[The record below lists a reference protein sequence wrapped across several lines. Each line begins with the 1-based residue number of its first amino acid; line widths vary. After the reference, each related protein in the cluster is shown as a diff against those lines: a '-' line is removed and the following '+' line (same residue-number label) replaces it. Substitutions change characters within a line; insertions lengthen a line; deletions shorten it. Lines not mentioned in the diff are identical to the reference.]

1 MSATTPTYA
10 EAFPLL
16 IDAAIDILRTQLAD
30 ELAATSAT
38 LGFALIPPATP
49 AQIKAGN
56 LRALND
62 VLPCVDLYVMRT
74 QIAPGDILRR
84 GDTLESVL
92 MCVLYC
98 GEETVGST
106 MTVDYTRALYA
117 YTMAIAGL
125 LVRELPSSCMQGT
138 GVIDA
143 VMSDWQLDTR
153 LNPSIFMAESP
164 IALSVTQAVRP
175 DRPIPPVAP

>member
-10 EAFPLL
+10 EAFPRLL
-16 IDAAIDILRTQLAD
+16 DAAIGILRTELTA
-30 ELAATSAT
+30 ELAATSAA
-38 LGFALIPPATP
+38 LGFTLVPPATP
-49 AQIKAGN
+49 DQIRAGN
-56 LRALND
+56 LRALSD

-106 MTVDYTRALYA
+106 MTVPYTRALYA

-164 IALSVTQAVRP
+164 VALSVTQAVRP
-175 DRPIPPVAP
+175 DRPIPPVTP